1 MVLFKDEEIHL
12 FLGLFYFF
20 SYSNI
25 GGNKMR
31 NEFKKQIVA
40 SFLQDAYPS
49 YEALNMDDMRDMIK
63 ECKLRNSFR
72 GTKTLDGF
80 TYVEFYVWINDEII
94 ILTFEYPN
102 NECDL
107 KKVAKALSSLLC
119 FSHDENYYDDD
130 IYRKRWINRN
140 VFVGYNEIY
149 DVFVVKNNGYLS
161 DA

>member
-1 MVLFKDEEIHL
+1 
-12 FLGLFYFF
+12 
-20 SYSNI
+20 
-25 GGNKMR
+25 MR

-63 ECKLRNSFR
+63 ECKLRNIFR

-102 NECDL
+102 NECVL
-107 KKVAKALSSLLC
+107 KKVAKSLSSLLC